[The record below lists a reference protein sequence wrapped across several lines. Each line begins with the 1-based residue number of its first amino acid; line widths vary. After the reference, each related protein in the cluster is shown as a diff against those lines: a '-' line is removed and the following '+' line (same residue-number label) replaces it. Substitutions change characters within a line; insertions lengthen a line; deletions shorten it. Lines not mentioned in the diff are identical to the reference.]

1 MALINPVNV
10 PPSLYWDGIDGAWS
24 TFHVQV
30 GTPGQLLRLL
40 PGTSASAGDTT
51 VGKIPK
57 VSIVT
62 LRSDI
67 SS

>member
-1 MALINPVNV
+1 MGSVSPINV

-30 GTPGQLLRLL
+30 GTPGQTLRLL

-51 VGKIPK
+51 VSG
-57 VSIVT
+57 
-62 LRSDI
+62 LRI
-67 SS
+67 TSSMVLSANMFS

>member
-1 MALINPVNV
+1 MVSVSPINV

-51 VGKIPK
+51 V
-57 VSIVT
+57 SNT
-62 LRSDI
+62 
-67 SS
+67 